1 MHLKSLELHGF
12 KSFSQ
17 KTVLEFLPPQ
27 SGRYSVTAVV
37 GPNGS
42 GKSNVADAIRW
53 VMGEQ
58 SLKSLRGKKSSDI
71 IFSGSEHKGQMGM
84 ASVTMVLD
92 NQDGRAPL
100 DYEELVI
107 TRRLYRSGESEYVI
121 NNNSVRLLDLQ
132 LLLARAQFG
141 QGAYSVI
148 GQGMIDRLLLQT
160 PVERKDFFDEAVGIK
175 EFQIKRH
182 QAVLKLARTRENISQ
197 AELLLNEVS
206 PRLRSLSR
214 QVRKLEQRNA
224 VALELREAQEQY
236 YGSLEKYNREQLA
249 TCQTELAK
257 IGDGFSIV
265 QEQLIAVQT
274 ELANLAREESA
285 QTVFEKWQK
294 EYEDLSQQKN
304 NRETER
310 AILLGRMQTEYAKS
324 GQQNLAWLE
333 SRLTTLRAENAR
345 LRAELEA
352 AEENARILA
361 KGVLEKKQQVNQ
373 LLQERTESRARVGQ
387 LEQRLLSEKGEQ
399 SYWRYSGLEAVQAVL
414 EERHRLGQVYGTVAQ
429 LAEVKEEHCLALDVA
444 AGAYL
449 SSVVVD
455 NDRTAQT
462 CIEYLRQNQMG
473 VATFLPLN
481 KIRPRLVAQ
490 DIEKLKLFPG
500 VVGLAVDL
508 AKFDRRFL
516 DIFSYVLGNTLVVR
530 DLNVAREIGIGRVR
544 MVTLAGDVLET
555 SGSMKGGYR
564 DTEKKRRL
572 SFAHGDSPYR
582 LQSGV
587 AKDQEDLEEARRR
600 ADEGEIAYERAQEE
614 LRELLSRTQI
624 VTNQVS
630 ILGVQ
635 KQNSERELSGLE
647 QEMSFSNL
655 APEQFDAQKT
665 ILAEKKKQ
673 LDAEIEQLEKN
684 LRTAA
689 GRLEE
694 FNDAQEQKKKR
705 IFSLQENMQ
714 SLQGE
719 LNKIVEER
727 NLKQMEA
734 VRVETKLEN
743 LAHEAY
749 QETGTS
755 LELIRE
761 KGVEILPEAEIG
773 ATQEKVQKLKYQL
786 SLIGGIDEEVVKE
799 YEETKSK
806 HDILTD
812 QLTDLKAALGDLEQ
826 LTEELDEVMRKKRK
840 RGFAQ
845 IRKEFARYFGLLF
858 EGGKADLVE
867 LYGEK
872 ADLVLAEEDE

>member
-1 MHLKSLELHGF
+1 M
-12 KSFSQ
+12 
-17 KTVLEFLPPQ
+17 
-27 SGRYSVTAVV
+27 
-37 GPNGS
+37 
-42 GKSNVADAIRW
+42 
-53 VMGEQ
+53 
-58 SLKSLRGKKSSDI
+58 
-71 IFSGSEHKGQMGM
+71 
-84 ASVTMVLD
+84 
-92 NQDGRAPL
+92 
-100 DYEELVI
+100 
-107 TRRLYRSGESEYVI
+107 
-121 NNNSVRLLDLQ
+121 
-132 LLLARAQFG
+132 
-141 QGAYSVI
+141 
-148 GQGMIDRLLLQT
+148 
-160 PVERKDFFDEAVGIK
+160 
-175 EFQIKRH
+175 
-182 QAVLKLARTRENISQ
+182 
-197 AELLLNEVS
+197 
-206 PRLRSLSR
+206 
-214 QVRKLEQRNA
+214 
-224 VALELREAQEQY
+224 
-236 YGSLEKYNREQLA
+236 
-249 TCQTELAK
+249 
-257 IGDGFSIV
+257 
-265 QEQLIAVQT
+265 
-274 ELANLAREESA
+274 
-285 QTVFEKWQK
+285 
-294 EYEDLSQQKN
+294 
-304 NRETER
+304 
-310 AILLGRMQTEYAKS
+310 
-324 GQQNLAWLE
+324 
-333 SRLTTLRAENAR
+333 
-345 LRAELEA
+345 
-352 AEENARILA
+352 
-361 KGVLEKKQQVNQ
+361 
-373 LLQERTESRARVGQ
+373 
-387 LEQRLLSEKGEQ
+387 
-399 SYWRYSGLEAVQAVL
+399 
-414 EERHRLGQVYGTVAQ
+414 
-429 LAEVKEEHCLALDVA
+429 
-444 AGAYL
+444 
-449 SSVVVD
+449 
-455 NDRTAQT
+455 
-462 CIEYLRQNQMG
+462 
-473 VATFLPLN
+473 
-481 KIRPRLVAQ
+481 
-490 DIEKLKLFPG
+490 
-500 VVGLAVDL
+500 
-508 AKFDRRFL
+508 
-516 DIFSYVLGNTLVVR
+516 VR

-872 ADLVLAEEDE
+872 ADLVLAEEDEEVVAGEDLRSKNTNEKILVGIEIQACPPGKKIRNIQALSGGERTMTAIALICAVLHTNPSPFVVLDEVEAALDEANSQKFASILLELASRSQFIIITHNRVTMHAADALYGVTMGNEGVSHLLSVKLDH